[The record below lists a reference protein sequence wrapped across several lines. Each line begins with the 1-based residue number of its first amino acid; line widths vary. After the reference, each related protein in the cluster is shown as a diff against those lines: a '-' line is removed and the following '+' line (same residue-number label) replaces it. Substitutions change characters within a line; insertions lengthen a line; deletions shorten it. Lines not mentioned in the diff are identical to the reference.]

1 VVAEAVPTGVVA
13 FPLGKGATGTT
24 GLVTVVGPA
33 LVTEMLV
40 AGAAVVAG
48 ATEEAVFTALVAGAE
63 ETGTA
68 LLPPAHW
75 TTLMMTG

>member
-13 FPLGKGATGTT
+13 LPLGKGTTGTT

-48 ATEEAVFTALVAGAE
+48 ATEAVFTALVAGVE
-63 ETGTA
+63 EIGMA
-68 LLPPAHW
+68 LLPPAH
-75 TTLMMTG
+75 

>member
-1 VVAEAVPTGVVA
+1 MVAEAVPTGVVA
-13 FPLGKGATGTT
+13 LPLGKGATGAT
-24 GLVTVVGPA
+24 GLVGPT
-33 LVTEMLV
+33 LVTGVLV
-40 AGAAVVAG
+40 AGVAVVAG